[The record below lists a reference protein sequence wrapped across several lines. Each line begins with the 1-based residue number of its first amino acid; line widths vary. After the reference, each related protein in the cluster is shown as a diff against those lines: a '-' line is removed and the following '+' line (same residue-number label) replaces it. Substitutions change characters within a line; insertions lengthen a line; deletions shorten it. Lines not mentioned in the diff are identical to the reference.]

1 MRRLMRAPAL
11 LLAAAATTLL
21 VAGCGTENVNVGNL
35 EKDLSKQLT
44 DKGEKPRAVECPDK
58 QKAEK
63 GTTFTCTT
71 TDSSGNAVNVKVTL
85 TSAEHYKASIQ

>member
-1 MRRLMRAPAL
+1 MRALVL
-11 LLAAAATTLL
+11 LLAAAGATLL
-21 VAGCGTENVNVGNL
+21 ATGCGTENVNVGNL
-35 EKDLSKQLT
+35 EKDLSKQLA

-71 TDSSGNAVNVKVTL
+71 TDASGNAVNIKVTL
-85 TSAEHYKASIQ
+85 TSPEHYKASVQ